1 MANYTIGIGELGSKI
16 SQILEEYG
24 EKCDKGINN
33 AVKVAAS
40 EGKDIVKSN
49 ADGYGWERYPDS
61 IAYKKDGDKQY
72 RVYAKRPVG
81 SLAHLL
87 ENGHR
92 IVVSGIVRGRTGHT
106 AARPHMLPAIPE
118 IKEILIDEIEKAVK
132 G

>member
-49 ADGYGWERYPDS
+49 ADGYGWERYPSS

-87 ENGHR
+87 EKGHR
-92 IVVSGIVRGRTGHT
+92 VVAYGVVRGHT
-106 AARPHMLPAIPE
+106 AARPHMIPAIPE